1 VAVTGIRAILRII
14 VTDGLRATGRPRAW
28 LNALRPGAAKG
39 EQLSPGTPI
48 GIGTSIILITVG
60 AILKYAITE
69 GNIFFLD
76 IQAAGTILL
85 VIGIL
90 GLVLAIAWTIMISN
104 RTRPVAYDDRRDVVR
119 EREREYEEPTRRRE
133 RF

>member
-1 VAVTGIRAILRII
+1 M
-14 VTDGLRATGRPRAW
+14 RP
-28 LNALRPGAAKG
+28 AA
-39 EQLSPGTPI
+39 PI
-48 GIGTSIILITVG
+48 GIGTSIVLITAG

-69 GNIFFLD
+69 GNLLFLD

-90 GLVLAIAWTIMISN
+90 GLVLAIAWTIMT
-104 RTRPVAYDDRRDVVR
+104 TRRDRPAYVDDRRDVVR
-119 EREREYEEPTRRRE
+119 EREREYVEEPTRRRE

>member
-1 VAVTGIRAILRII
+1 MRA
-14 VTDGLRATGRPRAW
+14 
-28 LNALRPGAAKG
+28 
-39 EQLSPGTPI
+39 GTPI
-48 GIGTSIILITVG
+48 GIGTSIVLITAG

-69 GNIFFLD
+69 GNLLFLD

-90 GLVLAIAWTIMISN
+90 GLVLAIAWTIMISS
-104 RTRPVAYDDRRDVVR
+104 RERPVAYDDRREIER

-133 RF
+133 RY

>member
-1 VAVTGIRAILRII
+1 VRA
-14 VTDGLRATGRPRAW
+14 
-28 LNALRPGAAKG
+28 
-39 EQLSPGTPI
+39 GTPI
-48 GIGTSIILITVG
+48 GIGTSIVLITVG

-69 GNIFFLD
+69 GNLLFLD

-104 RTRPVAYDDRRDVVR
+104 RERPVAYDDRREIVR

-133 RF
+133 R

>member
-1 VAVTGIRAILRII
+1 VRA
-14 VTDGLRATGRPRAW
+14 
-28 LNALRPGAAKG
+28 
-39 EQLSPGTPI
+39 GTPI
-48 GIGTSIILITVG
+48 GIGTSIVLITVG

-69 GNIFFLD
+69 GNLLFLD

-85 VIGIL
+85 IIGIL

-104 RTRPVAYDDRRDVVR
+104 RERPVAYDDRREIVR

-133 RF
+133 RY

>member
-1 VAVTGIRAILRII
+1 MRA
-14 VTDGLRATGRPRAW
+14 
-28 LNALRPGAAKG
+28 
-39 EQLSPGTPI
+39 GTPI
-48 GIGTSIILITVG
+48 GIGTSIVLITVG

-69 GNIFFLD
+69 GNLLFLD

-104 RTRPVAYDDRRDVVR
+104 RERPVAYDDRREIVR

-133 RF
+133 R

>member
-1 VAVTGIRAILRII
+1 VRA
-14 VTDGLRATGRPRAW
+14 
-28 LNALRPGAAKG
+28 
-39 EQLSPGTPI
+39 GTPI
-48 GIGTSIILITVG
+48 GIGTSIVLITVG

-69 GNIFFLD
+69 GNLLFLD

-85 VIGIL
+85 IIGIL

-104 RTRPVAYDDRRDVVR
+104 RERPVAYDDRR

-133 RF
+133 RY

>member
-1 VAVTGIRAILRII
+1 MRA
-14 VTDGLRATGRPRAW
+14 
-28 LNALRPGAAKG
+28 
-39 EQLSPGTPI
+39 GTPI
-48 GIGTSIILITVG
+48 GIGTSIVLITVG

-69 GNIFFLD
+69 GNLLFLD

-85 VIGIL
+85 IIGIL

-104 RTRPVAYDDRRDVVR
+104 RERPVAYDDRR

-133 RF
+133 RY